1 MLNGKS
7 HISVFLFFR
16 SNRTIE
22 PLRPIFQICVLEFT
36 KHRVILQKGLNVRKN
51 FNFKGNWFRNWI
63 SKLHIK
69 PRHLRLNILEVW
81 RLIFLHVQQ
90 SKFVPN
96 YSLFWPI
103 SPNYE
108 IRETKFCSKTDLSS
122 QSSHIFFSNF
132 PKVYNFLVRYTFLC
146 LRTQCI

>member
-1 MLNGKS
+1 MRKVKFQSFSFSAQIGQLN
-7 HISVFLFFR
+7 HCVLFFKFVYLNLL
-16 SNRTIE
+16 ST
-22 PLRPIFQICVLEFT
+22 LLSY
-36 KHRVILQKGLNVRKN
+36 KRVYMSGKTSILKNLNL
-51 FNFKGNWFRNWI
+51 FRNWI
-63 SKLHIK
+63 SKLIIK